1 MIAEVLVEINFGTK
15 EQTYS
20 YLIPD
25 DIELKIGHRVL
36 VPFGNRKLEG
46 FVIDI
51 HEKKEETKLKYID
64 SCLDENPVLTEELI
78 ELGKYMSKKTL
89 TSLINCY
96 QAMLPLALKAK
107 KKININKKFVRY
119 LSLNMLYQ
127 EALNNCKNDKQIE
140 IINLLKDG
148 SVKTSIIS
156 NLNSSYKTLLNKG
169 IIKEELEEEYRL
181 KNETSLKE
189 NNIVLNEEQKNAV
202 DSIIIDQFNPY
213 LLYGVTGSGK
223 TEVYMNVI
231 DKVIKQDKQIIVLVP
246 EISLTPQL
254 INNFTNRFGNNIA
267 VLHSGLSDGEKY
279 DEWRKIER
287 DEVSIV
293 IGARSAIFAPFK
305 NLGLIIM
312 DEEHSST
319 YKQENTP
326 RYSTHDIAI
335 KRAKYNNIPVI
346 FGSAT
351 PSIESYTRAKN
362 NIYKLITLKKRVN
375 NTPPLISLI
384 DMKDEYK
391 HGNKIISSSL
401 KQKLESVIERKE
413 QAIILLNRRGF
424 TTITSCKNCSYVH
437 KCKNC
442 DIPLT
447 YHKSS
452 NSYRCHYCG
461 YATGILEKCPECG
474 SHDLGSMGLG
484 TEKLE
489 EYLKENIKGAKVIRM
504 DVDTTSRKGSHQK
517 ILSSFK
523 NGDYNILLGTQ
534 MIAKGLDFPL
544 VTLVGVIN
552 GDATLNVPDFR
563 SAERTYQLL
572 NQVSGRSGRSNL
584 KGEVIIQAFN
594 IDHYSIVL
602 ASKNNYEE
610 FYEKEMEIRRKLM
623 YPPFCNLTL
632 IKVSSNNEENVF
644 KEANKIVKYLKNI
657 KSEYLNILGPSA
669 SNQYKINNI
678 YNTQIL
684 IKYKKTNDIIEHLN
698 YISKLYDKKKIRVEI
713 DMNPIKI

>member
-1 MIAEVLVEINFGTK
+1 MVAEVLVEINFSSK
-15 EQTYS
+15 EQTFS
-20 YLIPD
+20 YLIPGD
-25 DIELKIGHRVL
+25 VELKIGHRVL
-36 VPFGNRKLEG
+36 VPFASRKLEG
-46 FVIDI
+46 FVLDI
-51 HEKKEETKLKYID
+51 HEKEKESKLKYIE
-64 SCLDENPVLTEELI
+64 SVLDENPVLTKELI

-96 QAMLPLALKAK
+96 QSMLPLALKAR
-107 KKININKKFVRY
+107 KKISINKKFIRY
-119 LSLNMLYQ
+119 LKLNIPYN
-127 EALNNCKNDKQIE
+127 EALDMCKGDKQIE
-140 IINLLKDG
+140 IINLLKDD
-148 SVKTSIIS
+148 SVKLSIVS
-156 NLNSSYKTLLNKG
+156 NLNSSYKTLLSKG
-169 IIKEELEEEYRL
+169 IIKEELKEDYRL
-181 KNETSLKE
+181 KKDVIVKE
-189 NNIVLNEEQKNAV
+189 NNIVLNEEQRDAV
-202 DSIIIDQFNPY
+202 DSVIMNKFNPY

-223 TEVYMNVI
+223 TEVYMNI
-231 DKVIKQDKQIIVLVP
+231 IEKVINDKKQAIVLVP

-254 INNFTNRFGNNIA
+254 INNFTNRFGDSIA

-287 DEVSIV
+287 NEVSIV
-293 IGARSAIFAPFK
+293 IGARSAVFAPFK

-326 RYSTHDIAI
+326 KYSTHDMAI
-335 KRAKYNNIPVI
+335 FRAKYNNIPVI

-362 NIYKLITLKKRVN
+362 NIYNLITLNKRVN

-391 HGNKIISSSL
+391 QNNKIISLNL
-401 KQKLESVIERKE
+401 KQKLESIIEKHE

-424 TTITSCKNCSYVH
+424 TTITTCKNCGYVH

-447 YHKSS
+447 FHKSS

-461 YATGILEKCPECG
+461 YATGVLDKCPECG
-474 SHDLGSMGLG
+474 SIDLGSMGLG

-489 EYLKENIKGAKVIRM
+489 EYLKENIKGSKVIRM
-504 DVDTTSRKGSHQK
+504 DVDTTSRKGSHEK
-517 ILSSFK
+517 ILSSFR

-572 NQVSGRSGRSNL
+572 NQVSGRSGRSSL

-594 IDHYSIVL
+594 IEHYSIVL
-602 ASKNNYEE
+602 ASKNDYEE
-610 FYEKEMEIRRKLM
+610 FYKKEMEIRKKLM

-632 IKVSSNNEENVF
+632 IRVSSKIEEDVF
-644 KEANKIVKYLKNI
+644 KEANKIVKYLNNI
-657 KSEYLNILGPSA
+657 KTGYLNILGPSA

-678 YNTQIL
+678 YNAQIL

-698 YISKLYDKKKIRVEI
+698 YINKLYDKKKIKVEI